1 MANTDANTKANI
13 DDWLDDDPYE
23 LDEDGLADDII
34 DDSDSGRAKKGSVG
48 SSTQW
53 LLSMTDMV
61 TLMLTFFVFIFAQS
75 VFFNADEITV
85 EKRILSKKENLRF
98 GQADYIY
105 SADVKKAPL
114 SLSAQYLYRI
124 FQTQFEEDPMLK
136 EAFLTQGPGWVM
148 MSFPATIFF
157 ERGDS
162 RLDYKAKLTLFAIA
176 DMLRNSANR
185 IEVIGHST
193 PENFVQTPKRFP
205 SNWHLSLAR
214 ALEVFR
220 VLRAN
225 GVRVPITAM
234 GRSSTSF
241 DANISRSLSPVVRD
255 RLARRVDIVVYD
267 EKQ

>member
-1 MANTDANTKANI
+1 MTETSIWFDEDEIYLTEEYEQ
-13 DDWLDDDPYE
+13 DYE
-23 LDEDGLADDII
+23 LGDEE
-34 DDSDSGRAKKGSVG
+34 KTNEGSN
-48 SSTQW
+48 TQW

-75 VFFNADEITV
+75 AFFNVDKITV
-85 EKRILSKKENLRF
+85 EKRILSKRENLRF
-98 GQADYIY
+98 GQSDYIY
-105 SADVKKAPL
+105 SANIQKTPL

-124 FQTQFEEDPMLK
+124 FKTQFEEDPLLK

-148 MSFPATIFF
+148 MSFPASIFF

-162 RLDYKAKLTLFAIA
+162 RLDSKAKLTLFGIA
-176 DMLRNSANR
+176 DLLKNSANR

-193 PENFVQTPKRFP
+193 PENFVQVPQRFP
-205 SNWHLSLAR
+205 TNWHLSLAR

-220 VLRAN
+220 ILRAN
-225 GVRVPITAM
+225 GVRVPIAAM

-241 DANISRSLSPVVRD
+241 NTSISRSLSPTVRD

-267 EKQ
+267 EK

>member
-1 MANTDANTKANI
+1 MVDTSI
-13 DDWLDDDPYE
+13 WF
-23 LDEDGLADDII
+23 DEDDEYSTDEDELEGELEED
-34 DDSDSGRAKKGSVG
+34 RPKKEG

-61 TLMLTFFVFIFAQS
+61 TLMLTFFVFTFSQS
-75 VFFNADEITV
+75 VFFNVDKITV
-85 EKRILSKKENLRF
+85 EKRILSKREDLRF
-98 GQADYIY
+98 GQSDYIY
-105 SADVKKAPL
+105 SADVKKTPL

-124 FQTQFEEDPMLK
+124 FNTQFEEDPLLK

-148 MSFPATIFF
+148 MSFPASIFF

-162 RLDYKAKLTLFAIA
+162 RLDYNAKLTLFGIA
-176 DMLRNSANR
+176 DLLKNSANR

-193 PENFVQTPKRFP
+193 PENFVQVPKRFP
-205 SNWHLSLAR
+205 TNWHLSLAR

-220 VLRAN
+220 VLRTN
-225 GVRVPITAM
+225 GVKVPMTAM

-241 DANISRSLSPVVRD
+241 NANISRSLNPIVRD

-267 EKQ
+267 EER